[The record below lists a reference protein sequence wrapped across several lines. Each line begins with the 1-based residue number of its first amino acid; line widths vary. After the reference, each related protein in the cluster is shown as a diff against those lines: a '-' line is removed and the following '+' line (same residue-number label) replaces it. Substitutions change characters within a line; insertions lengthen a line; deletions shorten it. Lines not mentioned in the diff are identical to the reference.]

1 MAPSDSPRDAAR
13 MPYAPETRQLHALRM
28 RAWLIAAARSK
39 THLPPHKRYHPSAS
53 LRQRPGA
60 QHTPLALSRRR
71 SRMLD
76 EPPHLPRAPCCRAP
90 KDEATDGWERGENL
104 DRRGASR
111 WDLLTQTLIVLNGT
125 SVKSSRRRLV
135 LVLNGPRPMLERT
148 TTRIR
153 HPV

>member
-1 MAPSDSPRDAAR
+1 M
-13 MPYAPETRQLHALRM
+13 E
-28 RAWLIAAARSK
+28 LIVWAV
-39 THLPPHKRYHPSAS
+39 HL
-53 LRQRPGA
+53 
-60 QHTPLALSRRR
+60 
-71 SRMLD
+71 
-76 EPPHLPRAPCCRAP
+76 
-90 KDEATDGWERGENL
+90 RGENL